1 MIKRL
6 TVAVAALS
14 HAELLRLVSYD
25 PETGILTRKVRTSNR
40 VQIGDIVGTIS
51 GNGYRMG
58 RIGGCFAYLHH
69 FAWFYVYGEWP
80 ASDVDHI
87 NNDPLD
93 NAISNLRLAT
103 ESQSLGNARR
113 HIDNK
118 SGFKG
123 VHKKRDRW
131 CAQITCK
138 GFRRTLGVF
147 DTPEQAHAAY
157 VEAAKSSFGEFAR
170 AA

>member
-40 VQIGDIVGTIS
+40 VHVGDAVGTIS

-58 RIGGCFAYLHH
+58 RIGGRHAYLHQ
-69 FAWFYVYGEWP
+69 FAWFYVHGAWP
-80 ASDVDHI
+80 DRDLDHI
-87 NNDPLD
+87 NRDCLD
-93 NAISNLRLAT
+93 NRISNLRLAT
-103 ESQSLGNARR
+103 ESQNLA
-113 HIDNK
+113 NK
-118 SGFKG
+118 KRPSSNTSGFKG
-123 VHKKRDRW
+123 VHPKRKKW
-131 CAQITCK
+131 CAQIKCE
-138 GFRRTLGVF
+138 GQRRTLGVF
-147 DTPEQAHAAY
+147 ETPEAAHEAYMKAAR
-157 VEAAKSSFGEFAR
+157 ELFGEFAR